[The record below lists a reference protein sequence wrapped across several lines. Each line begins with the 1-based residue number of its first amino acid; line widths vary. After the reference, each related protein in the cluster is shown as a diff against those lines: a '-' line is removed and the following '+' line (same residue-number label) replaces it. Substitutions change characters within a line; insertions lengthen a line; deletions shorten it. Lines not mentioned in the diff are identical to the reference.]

1 MRLAFGSGVIAA
13 SLLLTAVSAFAH
25 HSFAAE
31 YDSNKPV
38 TVKGIVVRVD
48 WTNPHAYLYVSMK
61 DQNGKAETYA
71 FETGSPNALMRRGWK
86 KSTVKEGDQITIDG
100 YLAKDGKPLDDGSIH
115 ANARAVTLSNGQQV
129 FAGTAADDGG
139 PAK

>member
-1 MRLAFGSGVIAA
+1 MRLAFGSRLIAG
-13 SLLLTAVSAFAH
+13 SLLWTAVPAFAH

-86 KSTVKEGDQITIDG
+86 KSTVKEGDQITIEG